1 MKGKKIL
8 DFLKIKNSL
17 QIFDYLSDWIRII
30 DTDGNILYENDSMIE
45 FCGES
50 TVGKN
55 CYEENCLDKGIPR
68 GTKVEEFDFKHK
80 VNKELEIDGDV
91 FLVKSSPIM
100 DDKNNIKAIIEDF
113 RNITVE
119 VIAIKRYEEVAKKTQ
134 KELTDARIIQEGM
147 LPSKGNHNGL
157 CIDYKYIPSK
167 FLSGDMFDVI
177 KIDDD
182 RVALYIADVVGHGV
196 SASLITMFIRQTM
209 RMLVTTEKLIYPD
222 SLLSELIKRFGELNL
237 EDDKYF
243 TIFYGVYSKSKS
255 ELEYANAGHNAIP
268 IKISKDGE
276 VSLIE
281 GTGLPISLILSMG
294 EYTESTIKL
303 NMGDKIL
310 FYTDGITET
319 RDYFNELFGVERLMQ
334 VIGKNRR
341 NLLDSIVNSVIS
353 YRWGSQEDD
362 IAVLLVERLDDVD
375 ECEARFK

>member
-1 MKGKKIL
+1 MKDKKIL
-8 DFLKIKNSL
+8 DFLKLKNSL
-17 QIFDYLSDWIRII
+17 KIFDYLSDWIRII
-30 DTDGNILYENDSMIE
+30 DIEGNILYENDSMVE

-50 TVGKN
+50 NVGKN
-55 CYEENCLDKGIPR
+55 CYDENCLERGIPT
-68 GTKVEEFDFKHK
+68 GTRIEEFNLKHNI
-80 VNKELEIDGDV
+80 NKKIEIDGDI
-91 FLVKSSPIM
+91 FLVKSSPIL
-100 DDKNNIKAIIEDF
+100 DDENNIKAIIEDF

-134 KELTDARIIQEGM
+134 KELTDARIIQEGI
-147 LPSKGNHNGL
+147 LPSKGNHSGL
-157 CIDYKYIPSK
+157 CIDYKYIPSM

-182 RVALYIADVVGHGV
+182 RVCLYIADVVGHGL

-209 RMLVTTEKLIYPD
+209 RMLVTSEKLIYPD
-222 SLLSELIKRFGELNL
+222 SLLSALIKRFGELNL

-243 TIFYGVYSKSKS
+243 TIFYGVYSKSKN

-268 IKISKDGE
+268 IKISKEGE

-281 GTGLPISLILSMG
+281 GRGLPISLIFSKG
-294 EYTESTIKL
+294 KYTESKIKL
-303 NMGDKIL
+303 NVGDKIL

-319 RDYFNELFGVERLMQ
+319 RDYFNEFFGVERLMQ
-334 VIGKNRR
+334 VIRKNKR

-375 ECEARFK
+375 ECETRFE